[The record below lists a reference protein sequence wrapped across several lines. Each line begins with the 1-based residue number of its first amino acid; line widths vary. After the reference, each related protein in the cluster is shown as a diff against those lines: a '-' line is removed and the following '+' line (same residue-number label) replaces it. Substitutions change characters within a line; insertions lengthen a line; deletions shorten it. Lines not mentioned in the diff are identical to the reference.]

1 MRGAATYW
9 LLCVAVVLSACA
21 TTVPIESVSPLA
33 LPDKYQTEF
42 QTERHATEAPGA
54 ANWWERYGSNE
65 LNALVTR
72 AIANNPDLKIANSQ
86 VNQAKI
92 RAQQTG
98 AARLPTVSMP
108 IRAATG
114 AGGGGESVQN
124 SQAGLQ
130 ATYRVDLWGELS
142 AQSQTSEQLVL
153 RAIYERDNVNRNL
166 TAAVVSTYINY
177 LVTRDSIELA
187 RHNES
192 IAKEMLQLTEQRV
205 AVGDATLEDREQS
218 RTALYTVQAMIP
230 GQESQLSDLKA
241 SISRLLGVLPREI
254 ELRGDSIDQLNT
266 PTLSVGIPSNLLLNR
281 PDIRAV
287 EARMRSANANIDVAR
302 ARLLPPI
309 DLSVQGGY
317 NGLGLADLLQPQN
330 LFWNGVASLALTI
343 FDGGRREADTAL
355 AKAAYEEMV
364 ITYGQTVYQAIR
376 EVESALAIQRASMS
390 RWEAQNRIVR
400 SALAMLSNTAE
411 AYTAG
416 AADLPALLD
425 ARRAYQRSADESKR
439 AKAEALNAFAKLSL
453 ALGAGIVVSIEQ

>member
-1 MRGAATYW
+1 
-9 LLCVAVVLSACA
+9 
-21 TTVPIESVSPLA
+21 
-33 LPDKYQTEF
+33 
-42 QTERHATEAPGA
+42 
-54 ANWWERYGSNE
+54 
-65 LNALVTR
+65 
-72 AIANNPDLKIANSQ
+72 
-86 VNQAKI
+86 
-92 RAQQTG
+92 
-98 AARLPTVSMP
+98 
-108 IRAATG
+108 
-114 AGGGGESVQN
+114 
-124 SQAGLQ
+124 
-130 ATYRVDLWGELS
+130 
-142 AQSQTSEQLVL
+142 
-153 RAIYERDNVNRNL
+153 
-166 TAAVVSTYINY
+166 
-177 LVTRDSIELA
+177 
-187 RHNES
+187 
-192 IAKEMLQLTEQRV
+192 
-205 AVGDATLEDREQS
+205 
-218 RTALYTVQAMIP
+218 
-230 GQESQLSDLKA
+230 
-241 SISRLLGVLPREI
+241 
-254 ELRGDSIDQLNT
+254 
-266 PTLSVGIPSNLLLNR
+266 
-281 PDIRAV
+281 
-287 EARMRSANANIDVAR
+287 MRSANANIDVAR